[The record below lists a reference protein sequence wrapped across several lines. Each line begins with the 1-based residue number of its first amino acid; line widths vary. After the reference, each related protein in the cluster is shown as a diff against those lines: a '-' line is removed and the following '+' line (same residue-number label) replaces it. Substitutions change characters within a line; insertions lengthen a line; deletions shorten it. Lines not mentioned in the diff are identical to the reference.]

1 MTTDKRIV
9 ALCGGVGGAK
19 LALGLTRVLP
29 PEQLTIVVNTGD
41 DFTHYGLPICPD
53 LDTVMYT
60 LAGVS
65 NSVQGWG
72 REGETWNAFETL
84 RALGGETWFQLGD
97 KDLAVHL
104 QRRVLLESGA
114 TLSKVTA
121 TLCAALGVSHPV
133 VPMSD
138 QPVSTVVETAE
149 GSLAFQHYFVREQCR
164 PAITGYRFEGAEEA
178 QPSPGFAAALDDPRL
193 GAIIVC
199 PSNPFVSVSPILALP
214 TVKERLRASK
224 APVIAVSP
232 IVGGQAIKGPA
243 AKMFRELALPVNN
256 QGVADFYG
264 DLLHT
269 LVVDSGDRGEHLE
282 VRCRVHYCPT
292 VMSSLA
298 DRVALAEECLS
309 LVG

>member
-29 PEQLTIVVNTGD
+29 PEQLTIVVNAGD

-84 RALGGETWFQLGD
+84 RALEGETWFQLGD

-121 TLCAALGVSHPV
+121 TLCAALGVSH
-133 VPMSD
+133 
-138 QPVSTVVETAE
+138 
-149 GSLAFQHYFVREQCR
+149 
-164 PAITGYRFEGAEEA
+164 
-178 QPSPGFAAALDDPRL
+178 
-193 GAIIVC
+193 
-199 PSNPFVSVSPILALP
+199 
-214 TVKERLRASK
+214 
-224 APVIAVSP
+224 
-232 IVGGQAIKGPA
+232 
-243 AKMFRELALPVNN
+243 
-256 QGVADFYG
+256 
-264 DLLHT
+264 
-269 LVVDSGDRGEHLE
+269 
-282 VRCRVHYCPT
+282 
-292 VMSSLA
+292 
-298 DRVALAEECLS
+298 
-309 LVG
+309 